1 MWKAITRKLS
11 LKRTKYQ
18 FYAGAMVSVFLFF
31 IVSAFVFPDYTSV
44 KHSTIGTSLD
54 LTHRQ
59 VTLIDEVYYE
69 DKNLVEMNFYATIPD
84 AATAKNLT
92 IEVTDSSNSKKKL
105 PVTTKK
111 INESFYVVFV
121 EGLPKKWQSIK
132 VQLTEEG
139 ASSTDIDMVEPFYV
153 ANEKVLHKDT
163 FKAKSVTY
171 YEAKQINI
179 FIDQSEK
186 TLAKNK
192 KEIKKLKESNVKI
205 LEVNRDIQSNISY
218 QTEEQKQEMKSE
230 IQANEQKIVSQKE
243 SIDNLEKENKELEL
257 AIEKAKKQKD
267 LLEWL

>member
-1 MWKAITRKLS
+1 MWKTIKEKFS

-18 FYAGAMVSVFLFF
+18 LYASAIVTIFLFF

-44 KHSTIGTSLD
+44 KNSSVGTSLD
-54 LTHRQ
+54 LSNRQ
-59 VTLIDEVYYE
+59 VTLIDDVYYE
-69 DKNLVEMNFYATIPD
+69 DKNMVEINFYATIPD

-92 IEVTDSSNSKKKL
+92 VEVTDSSNSKKKL
-105 PVTTKK
+105 PVTTEK
-111 INESFYVVFV
+111 INETFYVVFV
-121 EGLPKKWQSIK
+121 ESLPQKWKSIK
-132 VQLTEEG
+132 VLVTEEG
-139 ASSTDIDMVEPFYV
+139 SSSTDIDMIEPFYV
-153 ANEKVLHKDT
+153 ANEKVPHKDT

-243 SIDNLEKENKELEL
+243 SIRNLEKENNELNL

>member
-1 MWKAITRKLS
+1 MWKTITGKLS

-18 FYAGAMVSVFLFF
+18 LYASAIVTIFLFF

-44 KHSTIGTSLD
+44 KNSSVGTSLD
-54 LTHRQ
+54 LSNRQ
-59 VTLIDEVYYE
+59 VTLIDDVYYE
-69 DKNLVEMNFYATIPD
+69 DKNMVEINLYATIPD

-92 IEVTDSSNSKKKL
+92 VEVTDSHNKKKQL
-105 PVTTKK
+105 PVTTEK
-111 INESFYVVFV
+111 INETFYVVFV
-121 EGLPKKWQSIK
+121 ESLPKKWKSIQ
-132 VQLTEEG
+132 VQVSEEG

-153 ANEKVLHKDT
+153 ANEKVTHKAT
-163 FKAKSVTY
+163 FQAKSVTY

-179 FIDQSEK
+179 FIEQSEK

-192 KEIKKLKESNVKI
+192 KEIKKLQQSNGKI
-205 LEVNRDIQSNISY
+205 LEVNRDIQANLSY

-230 IQANEQKIVSQKE
+230 IQANEQKIVTQKE
-243 SIDNLEKENKELEL
+243 NIEKLEKENNELDL